1 MSAAKDREKGFSTR
15 ATHLTNLPGQSSVPI
30 HIGATHGTDYTREA
44 NPTLDV
50 LANAM
55 MDLEG
60 GAGAVVSATGMA
72 AITQTLMTL
81 LSAGSHVIRHRT
93 IYPSTVALMERILD
107 RFGVVTESVDFH
119 DLDALD
125 KALAGGAAVVYGETI
140 SNPNMEVVDLAA
152 IAERAHAAGAT
163 FVVDNTFATP
173 YFCQPLSH
181 GVDVAIH
188 SCSKY
193 LCGHGD
199 ALGGAIVCRDEDLA
213 GRIHKLMTFHGGSL
227 SPFNASLLIR
237 GLKTLPIRM
246 DAHAERAGKLAEF
259 LATHPKVTYIRYPGL
274 ADDSEHAMACKML
287 TGFSGMLGF
296 GVDTD
301 REGTYAFADRLKVA
315 KRAPSLG
322 DVHTL
327 VTITH
332 DWPPL
337 VIAESYCRISV
348 GLEDADD
355 LIADFDQAL
364 AGV

>member
-1 MSAAKDREKGFSTR
+1 MPDRNDKQKGFSTR
-15 ATHLTNLPGQSSVPI
+15 ATHLANLPGQSSVPI
-30 HIGATHGTDYTREA
+30 YIAATHGTDYTRES

-55 MDLEG
+55 MELEG
-60 GAGAVVSATGMA
+60 GAGAIVSATGMA

-81 LSAGSHVIRHRT
+81 LSAGSRIVRHRT
-93 IYPSTVALMERILD
+93 IYPSTVALMEKFLD
-107 RFGVVTESVDFH
+107 RFGVTTVSVDFH

-125 KALAGGAAVVYGETI
+125 EALAGVAAVVYGETI

-173 YFCQPLSH
+173 YFCQPLAH
-181 GVDVAIH
+181 GADVVID
-188 SCSKY
+188 SGSKY

-199 ALGGAIVCRDEDLA
+199 ALGGTIVCGDEDLA
-213 GRIHKLMTFHGGSL
+213 RRIHQLMTFHGGSL
-227 SPFNASLLIR
+227 SPFNASLIIR
-237 GLKTLPIRM
+237 GLKTLPVRM
-246 DAHAERAGKLAEF
+246 DAHAERAGKLAAF
-259 LATHPKVTYIRYPGL
+259 LKTHPKVTYIRYPGL
-274 ADDSEHAMACKML
+274 ADDSEHAMARKYL
-287 TGFSGMLGF
+287 TGFGGMLGF

-301 REGTYAFADRLKVA
+301 REGTYAFADRLKIA